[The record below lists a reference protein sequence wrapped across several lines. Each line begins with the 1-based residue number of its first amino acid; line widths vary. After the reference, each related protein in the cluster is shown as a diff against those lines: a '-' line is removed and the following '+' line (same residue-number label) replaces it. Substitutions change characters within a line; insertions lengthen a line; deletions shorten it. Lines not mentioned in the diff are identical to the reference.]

1 MKKIVLM
8 FMAVSLL
15 LTGCSD
21 EGKKNASYSKENT
34 TSAMETLTTESVT
47 NVTVQPTEQK
57 QYETQSTLEGSTYE
71 VEPDNP
77 VNDSVSDSNSPNISQ
92 SMPENTMIPAG
103 EQTIAGGENT
113 MVSSDELPV
122 VGGEDKTVP
131 ENSDNKSSVT
141 NNPSS
146 EKKPQTTTTVSI
158 LDEGHQTVTTS
169 KKSGGVIELSII
181 PVE

>member
-21 EGKKNASYSKENT
+21 EGEKNASYSKENT

-57 QYETQSTLEGSTYE
+57 QYEMQSTSEGSTYE
-71 VEPDNP
+71 VETDNYM
-77 VNDSVSDSNSPNISQ
+77 NDSVSDSPSPDVSQ
-92 SMPENTMIPAG
+92 NMPENTTVSAG
-103 EQTIAGGENT
+103 KNIL
-113 MVSSDELPV
+113 VSSDELPV
-122 VGGEDKTVP
+122 AGGDDKTVP
-131 ENSDNKSSVT
+131 ENTESNPSVT

-146 EKKPQTTTTVSI
+146 EKKPQTTTAVSV
-158 LDEGHQTVTTS
+158 LDEGHQTVTTI
-169 KKSGGVIELSII
+169 KNSGGVIELPII

>member
-21 EGKKNASYSKENT
+21 DGEKNTSDSKENT

-47 NVTVQPTEQK
+47 NVTTQPTEQK
-57 QYETQSTLEGSTYE
+57 QSETQSSSEKYTYE

-92 SMPENTMIPAG
+92 SMPENTTIPAG

-113 MVSSDELPV
+113 MVSSDELPI

-131 ENSDNKSSVT
+131 ENSDNKPSVT

-146 EKKPQTTTTVSI
+146 EKKPQTTTAVSV
-158 LDEGHQTVTTS
+158 LDKGHQTVTTI
-169 KKSGGVIELSII
+169 KNSGGVIELPII